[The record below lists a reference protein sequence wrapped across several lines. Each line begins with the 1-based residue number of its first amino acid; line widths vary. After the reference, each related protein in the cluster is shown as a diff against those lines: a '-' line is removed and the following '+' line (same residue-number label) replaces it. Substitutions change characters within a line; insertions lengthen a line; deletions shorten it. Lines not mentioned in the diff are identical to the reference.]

1 MDSYNPFTTSQDPFE
16 EDLNKNIA
24 EQSEND
30 FSFTFLKPV
39 AFYIF
44 LIVLGIGIVSILM
57 RPAADI
63 VVVVENKDENTNNQ
77 QEIVNQ
83 TTLPSTTNMITTTST
98 TTLPKNIVSTPVAK
112 YNQEEILQKTVQI
125 VVNGCLSNDQGST
138 SFIGLGSGIIVSSRG
153 HIITNAHVLE
163 NCTGEINIATVQNV
177 DSKSELT
184 YNAELLK
191 SNSDLDL
198 ALLIVKSHIS
208 GSGIS
213 EKFDYFEMKTT
224 SDLQLGESLEIW
236 GYPSSRGDGMSYSLN
251 INLTK
256 GVISGFE
263 QDNIYKRGWIV
274 TDADISY
281 GNSGGAAL
289 DSKGRLIGM
298 PTFGVTEGASW
309 IGYLRA
315 ADVLEDWAS
324 EFLFKE
330 KGNDLSNIPQLEIKE
345 INLDSIPKYDREEWN
360 SWIDEDNDCQNTRHE
375 VLQLESFVGVL
386 FTSTNECYVQSGKWF
401 DPYNGEFFYFASDLD
416 IDHFIPLYNAH
427 ISGGWE
433 WSEEKKTL
441 FANNID
447 DPDML
452 IAVKNSTNRDKSAS
466 TPENWKPVNQSYW
479 CEYALDWIRIKYEWG
494 LTATQSEWNNL
505 LQMIN
510 SCPVN
515 FSYKDAINQKHLF
528 DENKILLYEH

>member
-1 MDSYNPFTTSQDPFE
+1 MDSYNPFTSSQDPFE
-16 EDLNKNIA
+16 EDLNKNTV
-24 EQSEND
+24 EQGKND
-30 FSFTFLKPV
+30 FSFSFLRPIT
-39 AFYIF
+39 FYIF
-44 LIVLGIGIVSILM
+44 LIILGIGTISIFM
-57 RPAADI
+57 RPAPDI
-63 VVVVENKDENTNNQ
+63 LVVVESKDKNTNDQ

-83 TTLPSTTNMITTTST
+83 TTVPSTTSTTTST
-98 TTLPKNIVSTPVAK
+98 TTLPKNIVSTPATT
-112 YNQEEILQKTVQI
+112 YNQEEILEKTVQI
-125 VVNGCLSNDQGST
+125 VVNGCLSNDQEST
-138 SFIGLGSGIIVSSRG
+138 SFTGLGSGVLVSSRG
-153 HIITNAHVLE
+153 HILTNAHILE

-184 YNAELLK
+184 YKAELLK
-191 SNSDLDL
+191 INSDLDL
-198 ALLIVKSHIS
+198 ALLIVKLHIS
-208 GSGIS
+208 GLEIS
-213 EKFDYFEMKTT
+213 EKFNYFEMKSS

-256 GVISGFE
+256 GIVSGFE

-289 DSKGRLIGM
+289 DSEGRLVGM

-309 IGYLRA
+309 IGYLRTT
-315 ADVLEDWAS
+315 DVLEDWAS
-324 EFLFKE
+324 EFLYKE
-330 KGNDLSNIPQLEIKE
+330 ESNDLSNIPQLEIKE

-401 DPYNGEFFYFASDLD
+401 DPYNGEYFYFTSDLD

-441 FANNID
+441 FANNIE

-466 TPENWKPVNQSYW
+466 TPENWRPRNESYW

-510 SCPVN
+510 LCPVN

-528 DENKILLYEH
+528 DENKIFMYEK